1 MSRPL
6 FASCFFFAAPGVT
19 VHRRGDLGQGLQRM
33 ALVSKVLGSATGRY
47 WLDMEFKQWNG
58 DDCKRIPNY
67 LILMG
72 WVWI

>member
-1 MSRPL
+1 LLLAFSLLHLASRCTGEVIWDRACNGWP
-6 FASCFFFAAPGVT
+6 F
-19 VHRRGDLGQGLQRM
+19 
-33 ALVSKVLGSATGRY
+33 VSKVLGSATGRY